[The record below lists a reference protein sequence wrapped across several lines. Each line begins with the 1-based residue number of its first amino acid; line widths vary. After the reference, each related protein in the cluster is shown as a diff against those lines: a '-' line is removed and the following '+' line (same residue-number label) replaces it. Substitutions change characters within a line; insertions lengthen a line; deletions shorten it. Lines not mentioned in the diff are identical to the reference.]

1 MKYLNKKLL
10 SATII
15 AIMLLGLFPVTAF
28 AASQNYV
35 VIGNS
40 YTLQSGQ
47 TLNDDL
53 FILGGTVNLMSGSNI
68 NGSVLI
74 IGGSVQAAG
83 AVNGDFTVLGGTVN
97 LTATF
102 TLSGNLTSA
111 GTVVNRDPA
120 AQIKGQVNTNNNT
133 PYVLLPGG
141 VHFPTLNSNVD
152 PFFKVVGFFL
162 RLFLW
167 TLAAMLAAMFI
178 PVHMSRIS
186 QTALSQPLI
195 SGGMGILTVII
206 LPIILVL
213 LAITICLIPV
223 SLLGVFLLV
232 LAWVFGLVAI
242 SLELGK
248 RISAAFKKEWH
259 PAIAAGLGT
268 LVLMTTL
275 SGLEVIIPC
284 IGWIPKA
291 LVGLWGLGAVLLTQF
306 GMKPYISS
314 TSIPPSSTGE
324 LLPS

>member
-1 MKYLNKKLL
+1 MKQFNMKLF
-10 SATII
+10 SAIII
-15 AIMLLGLFPVTAF
+15 AIMLLGLFPATAF
-28 AASQNYV
+28 AASENYV

-97 LTATF
+97 LAGTF

-120 AQIKGQVNTNNNT
+120 AQINGQVNTNNNT

-152 PFFKVVGFFL
+152 PFFKVVSFFL

-178 PVHMSRIS
+178 PMHMSRIS

-223 SLLGVFLLV
+223 SLLGIFLLA
-232 LAWVFGLVAI
+232 LAWVFGLIAI
-242 SLELGK
+242 GLEVGK

-259 PAIAAGLGT
+259 PAITAGLGT
-268 LVLMTTL
+268 LVLMTIL
-275 SGLEVIIPC
+275 SGLELIIPC

-314 TSIPPSSTGE
+314 TSLPPSSTGDV
-324 LLPS
+324 LTS

>member
-1 MKYLNKKLL
+1 MKQFNQKLV
-10 SATII
+10 SAIIITIL
-15 AIMLLGLFPVTAF
+15 LLGLFPATAF

-68 NGSVLI
+68 NGNVLI

-97 LTATF
+97 LAGTF

-111 GTVVNRDPA
+111 GTVVNRDPS
-120 AQIKGQVNTNNNT
+120 AQIRGQVNTNNNT

-141 VHFPTLNSNVD
+141 VHFPTLNTSVD

-178 PVHMSRIS
+178 PAHMSRVS

-232 LAWVFGLVAI
+232 LAWVFGLIAI
-242 SLELGK
+242 GLEIGK

-268 LVLMTTL
+268 LVLMTIL

-284 IGWIPKA
+284 LGWIPKA

-306 GMKPYISS
+306 GRKPYSSS
-314 TSIPPSSTGE
+314 TSLPQSSNGD